1 MEKIEPTIID
11 ELSQSLEIDLR
22 EKKSIEELKI
32 ALSVYINHLII
43 NDLNKLMQILYRVD
57 VSEKT
62 LKINLQNQEND
73 PGSIIAE
80 MIVERQLEKIKTK
93 KQFRSNT
100 DIPDNE
106 KW

>member
-22 EKKSIEELKI
+22 EKKSIEELKL
-32 ALSVYINHLII
+32 ALSVYINYLII

-57 VSEKT
+57 VPEKT
-62 LKINLQNQEND
+62 LKTNLQNQEND

-93 KQFRSNT
+93 KQFRLNT

>member
-22 EKKSIEELKI
+22 EKKSIEELKL

-43 NDLNKLMQILYRVD
+43 NDLNKLMRILYRVD

-80 MIVERQLEKIKTK
+80 MIVERQLEKNKTK
-93 KQFRSNT
+93 KQFRSNI

>member
-22 EKKSIEELKI
+22 EKKSIEELKL

-62 LKINLQNQEND
+62 LKTNLQNQESD

>member
-22 EKKSIEELKI
+22 EKKSIEELKL

-43 NDLNKLMQILYRVD
+43 NDLNKLMRILYRVD

-80 MIVERQLEKIKTK
+80 MIVERQLEKNKTK